1 MLAVGPE
8 SKWPLTAGISAVE
21 SKPERNCAVLTA
33 GSDPSGIQARACRTE
48 FVCYDL
54 LIEGGL

>member
-1 MLAVGPE
+1 MSAVGPE
-8 SKWPLTAGISAVE
+8 SKWALTGISAVE

-33 GSDPSGIQARACRTE
+33 GSDPSGSQACACGTE